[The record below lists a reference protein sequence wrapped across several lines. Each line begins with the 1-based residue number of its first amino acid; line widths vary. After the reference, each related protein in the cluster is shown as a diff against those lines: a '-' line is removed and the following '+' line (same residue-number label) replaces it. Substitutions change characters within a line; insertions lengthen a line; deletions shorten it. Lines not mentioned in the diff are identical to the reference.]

1 MNVRERKRYIFTC
14 IHTLGLMEDLFQ
26 KFGWPCNIISVS
38 LLVFVPEELISFM
51 NETKLFPNLK
61 RKLKSTV
68 MM

>member
-1 MNVRERKRYIFTC
+1 MLEREREKYIFSC
-14 IHTLGLMEDLFQ
+14 NHTLGLMENLFQ
-26 KFGWPCNIISVS
+26 KFGWPWNVISVS

-61 RKLKSTV
+61 RKLKTIV